1 MLRIAV
7 RRKNLFLTPPPLHLP
22 CLFPIKII
30 DDKLF
35 GICMSIAKELQQR

>member
-7 RRKNLFLTPPPLHLP
+7 RRKKPLSNTPHPHLP
-22 CLFPIKII
+22 CLFTIKFI

>member
-7 RRKNLFLTPPPLHLP
+7 RRKNPLFNTPHSHLS
-22 CLFPIKII
+22 CLFTIKII